1 MPTALITGAGRPGAI
16 AAAVARRL
24 AGDGWD
30 LGLQHYDEDLSPLL
44 ADLTPTGVRI
54 HTHRADLGVATEA
67 EATFETVEAALG
79 EITAL
84 LLVHTHD
91 ETRGLLDTRSEHLD
105 RHYAVNV
112 RAALILIQAFAT
124 HLTAPDGRI
133 IALTSDHYTPE
144 NLAYGTTKAAL
155 DRVVLAAAN
164 ELGPRGI
171 RANCINPGPNDTG
184 WMSEEIRASAIRETP
199 LGRTSLPGDTA
210 DLVEFLLSP
219 QGGWITG
226 QILYSNGGFRLNPF

>member
-1 MPTALITGAGRPGAI
+1 MPAALITGAGRPNAI
-16 AAAVARRL
+16 AAAIARRL
-24 AGDGWD
+24 ASGGWD

-44 ADLTPTGVRI
+44 ADLAPTGVKV
-54 HTHRADLGVATEA
+54 HTHQADLGVVAEA
-67 EATFETVEAALG
+67 EETFDAVQGALG
-79 EITAL
+79 EVTAL

-91 ETRGLLDTRSEHLD
+91 ETRGLLATRPEHLD

-112 RAALILIQAFAT
+112 RAALVLIQAFAN
-124 HLTAPDGRI
+124 HLTAADGRI

-144 NLAYGTTKAAL
+144 NLAYGVTKAAL

-171 RANCINPGPNDTG
+171 RSNCINPGPNDTG
-184 WMSEEIRASAIRETP
+184 WMTKEIYDAAVHQTP
-199 LGRTSLPGDTA
+199 LGRTSVPEDTA
-210 DLVEFLLSP
+210 DLAEFLLSP
-219 QGGWITG
+219 RGGWITG

>member
-16 AAAVARRL
+16 AAATARRL
-24 AGDGWD
+24 AGAGWD

-44 ADLTPTGVRI
+44 RDLAETGVRV
-54 HTHRADLGVATEA
+54 HTHQADLGVASEA
-67 EATFETVEAALG
+67 AATFDAIRGALG
-79 EITAL
+79 EVTAL

-91 ETRGLLDTRSEHLD
+91 ETRGLLATRPEHLD

-124 HLTAPDGRI
+124 RLAAPDRRI
-133 IALTSDHYTPE
+133 VALTSDHYTPE
-144 NLAYGTTKAAL
+144 NLAYGATKAAL

-184 WMSEEIRASAIRETP
+184 WMTEEIRDAASHQTP
-199 LGRTSLPGDTA
+199 LGRTSRPEDTA
-210 DLVEFLLSP
+210 DLIEFLLSP
-219 QGGWITG
+219 KGGWITG
-226 QILYSNGGFRLNPF
+226 QVLYSNGGFRLNPF

>member
-16 AAAVARRL
+16 AAATARRL
-24 AGDGWD
+24 AAAGWD
-30 LGLQHYDEDLSPLL
+30 LGLQHYNEDLAPLL
-44 ADLTPTGVRI
+44 ADLAPTGVRI
-54 HTHRADLGVATEA
+54 HTHQADLGVEA
-67 EATFETVEAALG
+67 EALATLEAVQDALG
-79 EITAL
+79 EVTAL

-91 ETRGLLDTRSEHLD
+91 ETRGLLATRPEHLD

-112 RAALILIQAFAT
+112 RAALILIQAFT
-124 HLTAPDGRI
+124 EHLTAPDGRI

-144 NLAYGTTKAAL
+144 NLAYGVTKAAL

-184 WMSEEIRASAIRETP
+184 WMTEEIRDAAIRQTP
-199 LGRTSLPGDTA
+199 LGRTSLPEDTA
-210 DLVEFLLSP
+210 DLIEFLLSP
-219 QGGWITG
+219 KGGWITG
-226 QILYSNGGFRLNPF
+226 QVLYSNGGYRLNPF

>member
-1 MPTALITGAGRPGAI
+1 MPSALITGAGRPGAI
-16 AAAVARRL
+16 AAAIARRL
-24 AGDGWD
+24 AGAGWD

-44 ADLTPTGVRI
+44 ADLAPAGVRV
-54 HTHRADLGVATEA
+54 HTHQADLGDAA
-67 EATFETVEAALG
+67 EAAGTFDAIEGALG

-91 ETRGLLDTRSEHLD
+91 ETRGLLATRPEHLD

-112 RAALILIQAFAT
+112 RAALILIQAFSA

-133 IALTSDHYTPE
+133 IGLTSDHYTPE
-144 NLAYGTTKAAL
+144 NLAYGVTKAAL

-184 WMSEEIRASAIRETP
+184 WMTEEIRQSAIRETP
-199 LGRTSLPGDTA
+199 LGRTSRPGDTA

-219 QGGWITG
+219 QGGWISG
-226 QILYSNGGFRLNPF
+226 QVLYSNGAFRLNPY